1 MSVDDVA
8 RLFGVPERTARGW
21 VRGWHQSQSDPSA
34 PRVTL
39 EPPQSG
45 KGRTRYVVDSA
56 SLEARYPLLRAA
68 RAA

>member
-1 MSVDDVA
+1 MSVEEVA
-8 RLFGVPERTARGW
+8 SRFGVSERTARGW
-21 VRGWHQSQSDPSA
+21 VRGWHESQSDPSV

-39 EPPQSG
+39 EPPRSG

-56 SLEARYPLLRAA
+56 SLEARFPLLRVA